1 MRRMIAALTAIIATA
16 TTVFVVGPVSTA
28 SADSWNHTWS
38 YLHYPSQTDDNQCLE
53 RTIRFARGL
62 YRWRL
67 FMAHW
72 AHTDNPR
79 VKVRRLRLSGGTY
92 LWQECVRATTG
103 RFYEHSSGLWR
114 GSGYA
119 SLESVQAP
127 GYGDGQH
134 HWGSTLRRIGP

>member
-1 MRRMIAALTAIIATA
+1 MTVLSGLEAAGRRRSPATLPRYHAGRPPRNKGMR
-16 TTVFVVGPVSTA
+16 
-28 SADSWNHTWS
+28 
-38 YLHYPSQTDDNQCLE
+38 Y
-53 RTIRFARGL
+53 
-62 YRWRL
+62 
-67 FMAHW
+67 
-72 AHTDNPR
+72 PR
-79 VKVRRLRLSGGTY
+79 VKVRRLRLRGGTY